1 MSFLGNNYSIVI
13 LLENAGSG
21 GAVAA
26 PIAREVFNNIISQN
40 NMVSK

>member
-1 MSFLGNNYSIVI
+1 

-26 PIAREVFNNIISQN
+26 PMAKIVFEKIIENSRFA
-40 NMVSK
+40 SR